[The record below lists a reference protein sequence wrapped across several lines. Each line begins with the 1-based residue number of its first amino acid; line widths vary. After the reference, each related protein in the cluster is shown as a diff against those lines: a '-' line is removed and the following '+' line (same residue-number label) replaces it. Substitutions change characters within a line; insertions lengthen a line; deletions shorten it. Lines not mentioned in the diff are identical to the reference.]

1 MGLVYGKLERVK
13 QASRG
18 ACGNA
23 THLTGHRTIATQSGT
38 QLQLMDH
45 GSRGL
50 NNGTR
55 YILKSRW

>member
-1 MGLVYGKLERVK
+1 MGLVYGKLARVK

-18 ACGNA
+18 ACGSA
-23 THLTGHRTIATQSGT
+23 IRLMAHRITVILCGT
-38 QLQLMDH
+38 QLQLMAH